1 MKASTRLLASL
12 SLCAAATTLLAAL
25 ATRNV
30 TAAGNPSANI
40 DQCANGL
47 VYAGVPCSGSAW
59 QNGNTNANNS
69 HWFEGDSIAYRMTF
83 SNLASG
89 TSHRVT
95 IEWDTTKGGAHALD
109 YLTSYDRTEK
119 VANGNNP
126 CSGVSGCG
134 SPTTFAIPPDN
145 HTSPTLQPS
154 VNDGRWNQVFTM
166 FNGTITSVTVKD
178 PALGN
183 PEVPYNLTGTYG
195 GDSSTSIT
203 ITFTAATSNPVLA
216 WGGHVATRKDWGAN
230 YSALTISGSPYHMR
244 LLNLDGSGGNQD
256 RSTSSSAVIFP
267 ALLTITKT
275 VIDNFGQPLVGPTP
289 FNYTTISPNLSGAGT
304 ELPPA
309 FTLVND
315 GGVNSQTGLPDNQ
328 QQFKMYLF
336 GTTNP
341 QVSITEQPTSG
352 FILTGL
358 TCSATLNGVPE
369 ANTNTV
375 NLATGTATIVAAEGQ
390 EINCTYVNQQALT
403 LTVIKQVINTNGGT
417 ALPSAF
423 TLRLTGTNTNLAKP
437 GSATGTI
444 YSVLPGTYTVSEDTP
459 LVSGYKLAG
468 ISGDCDPSGTVVLTY
483 GQSKTCTV
491 TNVDLPGHLIIRK
504 LVVNAN
510 GGTMRATDFSF
521 NVNGGAATAFLQ
533 DGTNVLAGLN
543 TLDVPA
549 GAFSVVENATPIAGY
564 TTTYSGCSGTIRNDE
579 TRTCTITNTNQAA
592 HLIINKVVV
601 NDNGGAL
608 TAANFSGTISGVTT
622 SSGQTWTGASTNK
635 TLTTLGSYSVAENA
649 HPGYD
654 VTFSA
659 DCTGTLALNETK
671 TCTVTNND
679 QAAHLIVNKVV
690 VNDNGGALTAA
701 SFSGTVSGVTTA
713 VGNAWAGASTDLT
726 LTRVGNYSV
735 AENAHPG
742 YGATFSTGCTG
753 TIALGETRTCTVT
766 NDDLPPRLTLIKHVV
781 NDNGG
786 TVTASAFT
794 LTASGTSIPGGSRSV
809 PGTEAPGVTID
820 MTTGSYIVTESS
832 VSGYTQITAVG
843 CAGTVAIGGTV
854 TCTFTNSDD
863 KANPTVGSDMSW
875 VLHDSLT
882 GTGIR
887 AGGSGGTV
895 TFKLYGPDDAKCTG
909 NVINGVNGSGEVRPV
924 VNGSAS
930 TVVGFNSGQAQLPNL
945 KGTFRWIAVYSGDT
959 YNDGATTICGDE
971 AHTITVNDPAAPP
984 VAQFIT
990 PLNGATDVD
999 TSQPIEW
1006 TAIADAQAYYLYIGT
1021 SLGATDLV
1029 NSGEL
1034 QGTTYQAYG
1043 LPAGQLLYA
1052 RLWTKKAGVWRS
1064 TDITFTAASGAP
1076 MLKATVIAPVNGAT
1090 GVNPTSLIQ
1099 WTGVPNA
1106 QKYYVYVGSTVGAK
1120 DLIDS
1125 EEICDGCTNSTTATS
1140 WSLANAG
1147 KSPAL
1152 GLGGKAGQKVY
1163 LRLWTMV
1170 GGVWRYVDSS
1180 FTLAP

>member
-1 MKASTRLLASL
+1 MRAGTRLFASL
-12 SLCAAATTLLAAL
+12 SLCAAATAL
-25 ATRNV
+25 AVSFAARNV
-30 TAAGNPSANI
+30 AAAGNPSANI

-47 VYAGVPCSGSAW
+47 VYAAVPCTGSAW

-83 SNLASG
+83 SSMSVG
-89 TSHRVT
+89 PTHRVT
-95 IEWDTTKGGAHALD
+95 IQWDTTKGGAHALD

-134 SPTTFAIPPDN
+134 SPTTFAIPADN

-154 VNDGRWNQVFTM
+154 ADDGRWNQVFTM

-183 PEVPYNLTGTYG
+183 PEVPYNLTGAYS

-203 ITFTAATSNPVLA
+203 ITFTAANSTPVLA
-216 WGGHVATRKDWGAN
+216 WGGHIGTRKDWGAN
-230 YSALTISGSPYHMR
+230 NSALAITGSPYHMR

-267 ALLTITKT
+267 ALLKITKT

-289 FNYTTISPNLSGAGT
+289 FNYTTISPTLSGAGT

-315 GGVNSQTGLPDNQ
+315 GGVNQQTGLPDNQ
-328 QQFKMYLF
+328 KQFKLYMF

-352 FILTGL
+352 FILTSL

-369 ANTNTV
+369 TNTNTV

-423 TLRLTGTNTNLAKP
+423 TLRLTGTNTNIAKP

-468 ISGDCDPSGTVVLTY
+468 ISGDCDPSGIVVVTY

-491 TNVDLPGHLIIRK
+491 TNVDLPGHLIIKK

-510 GGTMRATDFSF
+510 GGTKHATDFSF
-521 NVNGGAATAFLQ
+521 SVNSGPATPFAQ

-543 TLDVPA
+543 TVDVAA
-549 GAFSVVENATPIAGY
+549 GAYSVVETATPIAGY

-579 TRTCTITNTNQAA
+579 TRTCTITNTNTPA
-592 HLIINKVVV
+592 HLIIKKVVV
-601 NDNGGAL
+601 NNNGGTL
-608 TAANFSGTISGVTT
+608 TASNFSGTVSGVTA
-622 SSGQTWTGASTNK
+622 SNGQTWTGASTDL

-654 VTFSA
+654 ATFST
-659 DCTGTLALNETK
+659 DCTGTIALGEIK
-671 TCTVTNND
+671 TCTVTNDD
-679 QAAHLIVNKVV
+679 QAAHLIINKVV
-690 VNDNGGALTAA
+690 VNNNGGVLTAA
-701 SFSGTVSGVTTA
+701 NFSGTVSNVTTA
-713 VGNAWAGASTDLT
+713 TGNTWSGASTDMT
-726 LTRVGNYSV
+726 LTKVGSYTV

-742 YGATFSTGCTG
+742 YDATFSTGCTG
-753 TIALGETRTCTVT
+753 TIALGESRTCTVT
-766 NDDLPPRLTLIKHVV
+766 NDDQPPRLTVIKHVV

-786 TVTASAFT
+786 SVTASAFT
-794 LTASGTSIPGGSRSV
+794 LTATGSAIPGGSKSV
-809 PGTEAPGVTID
+809 TGTEAPGVTFD
-820 MTTGSYIVTESS
+820 VSVGSYSVTETS
-832 VSGYTQITAVG
+832 VSGYKQISAVG
-843 CAGTVAIGGTV
+843 CSGTAAIGVTTV
-854 TCTFTNSDD
+854 CTITNSDD
-863 KANPTVGSDMSW
+863 KANPTVGSIMNW
-875 VLHDSLT
+875 VLHDSLALS
-882 GTGIR
+882 GFR

-895 TFKLYGPDDAKCTG
+895 TFKLYGPDDATCSG
-909 NVINGVNGSGEVRPV
+909 SVINGTNGSGEVRPL
-924 VNGSAS
+924 VNGNAA
-930 TVVGFNSGQAQLPNL
+930 TAAGYNAQQAQLPFL
-945 KGTFRWIAVYSGDT
+945 RGTFRWIAVYSGDS
-959 YNDGATTICGDE
+959 YNEATSTRCGDE
-971 AHTITVNDPAAPP
+971 GHTITVYDPAAPP
-984 VAQFIT
+984 YATFIT
-990 PLNGATDVD
+990 PVNGATQVD
-999 TSQPIEW
+999 AAQPLEW
-1006 TAIADAQAYYLYIGT
+1006 TAVVDAQAYYLYVG
-1021 SLGATDLV
+1021 SSQGAKDLV
-1029 NSGEL
+1029 NTGEI
-1034 QGTTYQAYG
+1034 QETTYRAYG
-1043 LPAGQLLYA
+1043 LPMGQLLYA
-1052 RLWTKKAGVWRS
+1052 RLWTKKASVWRY
-1064 TDITFTAASGAP
+1064 TDITFTVTAGGAVN
-1076 MLKATVIAPVNGAT
+1076 KATVIMPADGAT
-1090 GVNPTSLIQ
+1090 GVSPTGTIQ
-1099 WTGVPNA
+1099 WTAVPNA
-1106 QKYYVYVGSTVGAK
+1106 ERYYVYVGSTPGGN

-1125 EEICDGCTNSTTATS
+1125 QEICDFCLNSPMTTS
-1140 WSLANAG
+1140 WSLANPG
-1147 KSPAL
+1147 KPPAL
-1152 GLGGKAGQKVY
+1152 GLAGKAGQKVY
-1163 LRLWTMV
+1163 LRLWTMF
-1170 GGVWRYVDSS
+1170 GGVWRSSDTS
-1180 FTLAP
+1180 FTVAP